1 MTFNGIGFR
10 YLNASEL
17 DVQGCYTSDKWF
29 TFLYLP
35 IIPLKRMKM
44 KRAITKSNNSQL
56 EYIEESKIDGLSI
69 FKSFV
74 WGWIIYPVIILWPMP
89 FMVIELYQSLGF
101 PENLH
106 SLFFASV
113 IIYMLIMVWI
123 LADRYE
129 EQGLPKNYKQVLKDQ
144 KKANQVADDK

>member
-1 MTFNGIGFR
+1 
-10 YLNASEL
+10 
-17 DVQGCYTSDKWF
+17 
-29 TFLYLP
+29 
-35 IIPLKRMKM
+35 M